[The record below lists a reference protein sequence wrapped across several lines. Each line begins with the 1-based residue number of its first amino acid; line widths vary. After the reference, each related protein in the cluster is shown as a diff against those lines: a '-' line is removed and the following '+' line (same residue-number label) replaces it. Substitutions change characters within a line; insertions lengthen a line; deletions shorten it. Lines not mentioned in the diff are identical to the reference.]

1 MDKSKPPQFNMSNK
15 DLKRHQLNL
24 QDENTISTDVVIKDI
39 YRRKEE
45 EEALELAKKFSL
57 PYLNLSNYQPEAGI
71 VDIIPKELVE
81 KNRIFAFK
89 KEGTN
94 VYLAIS
100 NLHNIKT
107 ATGLEV
113 LQAQDEYTFIPV
125 LVSESSMKYLI
136 SIYDTFA
143 PKIRVEDS
151 IKISKDDQK
160 AAEKIIQ
167 EWRTSKNA
175 IKNVPT
181 SKLFEVILASSTSME
196 ASDIHIEPTK
206 DFTHLRFRID
216 GVLQDVIDL
225 PIASLKSL
233 ISRIKILSKL
243 KLNITASSQD
253 GRFSFNAETTN
264 YDARVSILPTAY
276 GESAV
281 LRLLPQEGKFI
292 SLDQLGLV
300 GNNAKI
306 IDSIIKQPN
315 GLILNTGPTGSGKT
329 TTLYAILDKI
339 NTPDK
344 KIITIEDPIE
354 YRLKGITQSQVSADK
369 EYTFATGLRSILR
382 QDPDVVLVGEI
393 RDEETAAITINASLT
408 GHLVL
413 STLHTNDAAGAI
425 PRLADLGSKPE
436 YFLEA
441 ILAIIAQRL
450 LRKVCPKCA
459 EEYAPDEKTL
469 SLINKELG
477 NLPKNIKQP
486 TLPKSLKRI
495 NSEKSLKCTF
505 CNGTGY
511 KGRIGIFEILQPN
524 NEIIKAVLAGTTI
537 GEIKKL
543 AITNGMVTLKQDG
556 ILKVLEGLTT
566 LEELDRITKKE

>member
-1 MDKSKPPQFNMSNK
+1 MDDPKASQLNMP
-15 DLKRHQLNL
+15 DDELKRHQLKL
-24 QDENTISTDVVIKDI
+24 QNENILPTDKVVKDI
-39 YRRKEE
+39 RRRKEE
-45 EEALELAKKFSL
+45 EETQELAKKFSL

-71 VDIIPKELVE
+71 VNIIPKELVE
-81 KNRIFAFK
+81 QNKIFAFK
-89 KEGTN
+89 KEGMN
-94 VYLAIS
+94 VYLAVS
-100 NLHNIKT
+100 DLHSIKT
-107 ATGLEV
+107 VDALET

-125 LVSESSMKYLI
+125 LVSESSMKYLT

-143 PKIRVEDS
+143 PKIRVEDKIEIS
-151 IKISKDDQK
+151 EKEQKTAEQTIKK
-160 AAEKIIQ
+160 
-167 EWRTSKNA
+167 WRTSSKL
-175 IKNVPT
+175 IKDVPT
-181 SKLFEVILASSTSME
+181 SQLFEIILASATQMD

-206 DFTHLRFRID
+206 DSTHLRFRID
-216 GVLQDVIDL
+216 GVLQDVVDL

-233 ISRIKILSKL
+233 ISRIKILSDL
-243 KLNITASSQD
+243 KLNITESSQD
-253 GRFSFNAETTN
+253 GRFSFKAGTIS
-264 YDARVSILPTAY
+264 YDTRVSILPTAY

-300 GNNAKI
+300 GQNAKI
-306 IDSIIKQPN
+306 INSIIKQPN

-339 NTPDK
+339 NTPGK

-354 YRLKGITQSQVSADK
+354 YRLEGITQSQVSSDQ

-382 QDPDVVLVGEI
+382 QDPDVVLIGEI
-393 RDEETAAITINASLT
+393 RDQETADIAINASLT

-436 YFLEA
+436 YFIEA

-459 EEYAPDEKTL
+459 EEYTPNEKTL
-469 SLINKELG
+469 SLINKELDK
-477 NLPKNIKQP
+477 LPSNISKP
-486 TLPKSLKRI
+486 VIPNTLKRV
-495 NSEKSLKCTF
+495 NPEKSLKCTV

-524 NEIIKAVLAGTTI
+524 EEIIKAVLAGTTV

-543 AITNGMVTLKQDG
+543 AIANGMTTLKQDG
-556 ILKVLEGLTT
+556 ILKALEGATT
-566 LEELDRITKKE
+566 LEELDRVTKDE